1 MADPLKIIRRLDA
14 VTTDYAVFE
23 RDQVLSETQLNSVVE
38 YLDDQSRLTR
48 TQLLGI
54 GIVGGLWPTVGK
66 EQIVVGKGV
75 GVTSDGDLIG
85 WPADTAFDRWLPY
98 DESAP
103 AYEPFYVDGKM
114 LPLIELLTT
123 DDKRDGKPLTDI
135 ADRLKQMVAVAFM
148 ESYENDPDLCT
159 GGDCDNRGRT
169 ARNTQRLL
177 LIDREIAEKIR
188 LTAALPT
195 GADVARLLPRV
206 AATRADLGTGAGDK
220 VTIASAEAFAAVYRN
235 AGNATLAALIDAISS
250 MNKAL
255 DGRWPDDLPSPA
267 AWAARLKDIAGK
279 MAPAQLG
286 IQYYHAFAKDLVA
299 TWGDLRAALFADNA
313 VLCPSVNAFP
323 KHLLLGALAMLDS
336 LPGLATSAAEER
348 SPAPDSERES
358 AAG

>member
-85 WPADTAFDRWLPY
+85 WSADTVFDRWLPY

-206 AATRADLGTGAGDK
+206 AATRADRSSGNYTVFDNGVYTACAPCKDDPKKPPLWQVKGARIIHNQ
-220 VTIASAEAFAAVYRN
+220 TE
-235 AGNATLAALIDAISS
+235 
-250 MNKAL
+250 
-255 DGRWPDDLPSPA
+255 
-267 AWAARLKDIAGK
+267 K
-279 MAPAQLG
+279 MLYFENAQLEFFG
-286 IQYYHAFAKDLVA
+286 VPMAYLPYFSTPDPTVKRKTSE
-299 TWGDLRAALFADNA
+299 TWTITFVDDAHVTFE
-313 VLCPSVNAFP
+313 
-323 KHLLLGALAMLDS
+323 KH
-336 LPGLATSAAEER
+336 
-348 SPAPDSERES
+348 RE
-358 AAG
+358 

>member
-1 MADPLKIIRRLDA
+1 

-279 MAPAQLG
+279 WP
-286 IQYYHAFAKDLVA
+286 
-299 TWGDLRAALFADNA
+299 LRNWASSITT
-313 VLCPSVNAFP
+313 PSP
-323 KHLLLGALAMLDS
+323 RIWS
-336 LPGLATSAAEER
+336 RPGVTCGRRYSQTMPCFVR
-348 SPAPDSERES
+348 R
-358 AAG
+358 